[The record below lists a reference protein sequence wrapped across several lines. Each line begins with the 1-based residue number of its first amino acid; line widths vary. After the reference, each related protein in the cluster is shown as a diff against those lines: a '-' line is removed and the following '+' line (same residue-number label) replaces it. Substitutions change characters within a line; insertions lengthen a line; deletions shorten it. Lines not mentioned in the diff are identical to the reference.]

1 MFTFQLNHLLNNYK
15 DILVSDLEFDIE
27 NMKTYKSDK
36 SKEELVFG
44 FINYRIRVF
53 EEDTSNV
60 EGFLHYDRIKEL
72 RQILMDFALENYNI
86 DVYTLQFDFY

>member
-1 MFTFQLNHLLNNYK
+1 MFTFQLNNLLNNYK

-44 FINYRIRVF
+44 FINYRIRIF
-53 EEDTSNV
+53 EEDTSSV

-72 RQILMDFALENYNI
+72 RQILMDVALKNYNI
-86 DVYTLQFDFY
+86 DVYELQFDFS